1 MNDQENIIRLKES
14 HKVVLKVK
22 VPLTGEDLF
31 NLMKGGRYDWD
42 QVPHDKEKEYRVD
55 LQIYGIEEEEN
66 ILKELF
72 SETPADDT
80 YKYGRYE

>member
-1 MNDQENIIRLKES
+1 MNDQENISRIKDS

-42 QVPHDKEKEYRVD
+42 EVPHDKEKEYRVD
-55 LQIYGIEEEEN
+55 LRIYGCEEEN
-66 ILKELF
+66 ILKEVF

-80 YKYGRYE
+80 YKYGSNE

>member
-1 MNDQENIIRLKES
+1 MNDQENIIRLKDS

-42 QVPHDKEKEYRVD
+42 QVPHDKEKEYRV
-55 LQIYGIEEEEN
+55 E
-66 ILKELF
+66 K
-72 SETPADDT
+72 
-80 YKYGRYE
+80 R